1 MRLRA
6 AKGERALRWL
16 PAWRAERLADRVV
29 DHVHYG
35 LLRDEWLRLR
45 DL

>member
-1 MRLRA
+1 MTQEGITR
-6 AKGERALRWL
+6 
-16 PAWRAERLADRVV
+16 RAERLADRVV